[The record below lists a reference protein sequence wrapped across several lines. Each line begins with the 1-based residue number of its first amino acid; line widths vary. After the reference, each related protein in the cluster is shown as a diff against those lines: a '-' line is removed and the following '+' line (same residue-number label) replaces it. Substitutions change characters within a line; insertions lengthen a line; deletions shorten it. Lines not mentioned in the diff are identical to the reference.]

1 MVEEIA
7 LPARLVHRLPDGA
20 DPSFAPLVETLSIG
34 YRACN
39 RGRVENGDTVLVI
52 GAGPIGLGAA
62 LVAKERGTTV
72 GIIDPFG
79 PRLKLARELGIDFG
93 FDLQDDL
100 QEQVIAAFGRRPNVV
115 IEAVGNPV
123 TLEQSLDIVSAAG
136 RVVFVGW
143 TSESPRWRPDL
154 FLKKELELLGSR
166 NSSGIF
172 PEVIQF
178 YFRNLDRVK
187 RLVTHRFRME
197 EIEGAMAFI
206 DTSGSQTMKVIMGW

>member
-1 MVEEIA
+1 
-7 LPARLVHRLPDGA
+7 
-20 DPSFAPLVETLSIG
+20 LSIG

-39 RGRVENGDTVLVI
+39 RARVENGDNVLVI

-62 LVAKERGTTV
+62 LVAKERGATV
-72 GIIDPFG
+72 GVIDPFG
-79 PRLKLARELGIDFG
+79 PRLKLAKALGIDFG
-93 FDLQDDL
+93 FDLQSDPR
-100 QEQVIAAFGRRPNVV
+100 EQAIATFGCRPNVV
-115 IEAVGNPV
+115 IEAVGSPI

-143 TSESPRWRPDL
+143 TSESSRWRPDL

-178 YFRNLDRVK
+178 YFKNLDRVK

-197 EIEGAMAFI
+197 EVERAMAFI
-206 DTSGSQTMKVIMGW
+206 DTAGSQTMKVILGW